1 MSAHDPENGKGCVV
15 SDGLMKRVLRVAMA
29 LSAVIAALFVIG
41 PYEPVDLAVRFDDS
55 TIGANPEA
63 YLARREAVF
72 EDIEPGARKRIVWA
86 GEAGAKTPLSIIY
99 VHGFSASAEE
109 TRPVADQVAEGLG
122 ANLYFARLAGHGR
135 GSAAMAEPSANDWM
149 IDMAEAMAIGR
160 ALGDEVIV
168 IATSTGGT
176 IAALGA
182 LDDQISTRLKGI
194 TFISPNFAI
203 KNRAAALLTFPA
215 ARHWVPMITGKTRSF
230 PTLNAS
236 HAAHWTE
243 SYPTVALMPMAA
255 IVKVAQTA
263 DYSVVKTPALFM
275 YSLEDQVVDE
285 RETARIAARWG
296 GPSTTQQV
304 QLSVGFD
311 PSGHVIAGDIMSP
324 AGTAPAVSAIL
335 GWARGL

>member
-1 MSAHDPENGKGCVV
+1 MSAHDQKNGEGCIVA
-15 SDGLMKRVLRVAMA
+15 DGAVKRVLRGAMG
-29 LSAVIAALFVIG
+29 LSAAVAALFVLG

-55 TIGANPEA
+55 SIGVDPDA

-72 EDIEPGARKRIVWA
+72 DDIESGARKRIIWA
-86 GEAGAKTPLSIIY
+86 GQAGAKTPLSIIY
-99 VHGFSASAEE
+99 LHGFSASAEE
-109 TRPVADQVAEGLG
+109 TRPVADQVAQGLG

-135 GSAAMAEPSANDWM
+135 RPAAMALPLANDWM
-149 IDMAEAMAIGR
+149 VDMAEAMAIGR

-168 IATSTGGT
+168 ISTSTGGT

-182 LDDQISTRLKGI
+182 LDDQIAARLKGI
-194 TFISPNFAI
+194 AFISPNFAI

-215 ARHWVPMITGKTRSF
+215 ARYWVPMITGKTRSF
-230 PTLNAS
+230 PTLNEG

-255 IVKVAQTA
+255 IVKEARMA
-263 DYSVVKTPALFM
+263 DYSGVKTPALFI

-285 RETARIAARWG
+285 YETARIAARWG
-296 GPSTTQQV
+296 AKTTTR
-304 QLSVGFD
+304 QLQLGAGID
-311 PSGHVIAGDIMSP
+311 PLGHVIAGDIISP
-324 AGTAPAVSAIL
+324 AGTEPAVSAIL